1 MLQMIPL
8 ASKDKAQA
16 FVSFNDGIYSCPSK
30 LYHTIYDTS
39 TSASSSSSSSSS
51 SSRGLNEGS
60 SSSSSSSSSSRGLNE
75 ASSSNSSSS
84 SGVGGIGVGRQIR
97 NNSKRSRK
105 PNSYTNN
112 NNQGLVSFNHGTSVV
127 STSTATTTMMTMI
140 SNSTAS
146 TQARAA
152 VAVSQGT
159 ARPLQSRHEDKNAFQ
174 NCFGSNKQ
182 GVVKNQ
188 SKLSRHVFNLMTA
201 TDPNALI
208 NNI

>member
-1 MLQMIPL
+1 
-8 ASKDKAQA
+8 
-16 FVSFNDGIYSCPSK
+16 
-30 LYHTIYDTS
+30 
-39 TSASSSSSSSSS
+39 
-51 SSRGLNEGS
+51 
-60 SSSSSSSSSSRGLNE
+60 
-75 ASSSNSSSS
+75 
-84 SGVGGIGVGRQIR
+84 
-97 NNSKRSRK
+97 
-105 PNSYTNN
+105 
-112 NNQGLVSFNHGTSVV
+112 
-127 STSTATTTMMTMI
+127 MMTMI

-152 VAVSQGT
+152 VSQGT
-159 ARPLQSRHEDKNAFQ
+159 ARPLLSRHEDKNAFQ